1 MRLGKFRDISLIGS
15 ADIIGTAIS
24 SIFWLF
30 LASQIPPEDYGEIS
44 YFLGI
49 AGIAAAFV
57 LIGTQNSITVYSS
70 KNTKIEST
78 LYSISL
84 LLGVIASF
92 IIMVIFYRVDVIF
105 LLFGYVI
112 NTLAMGELL
121 GKKDFFSYSKHILIQ
136 KILTLF
142 LGLLFFLIFD
152 IDGIIFALAISYIF
166 FTIII
171 INRFR
176 KTKIDF
182 NLLKD
187 HSKFI
192 LGNYIIEI
200 ITKSNTH
207 LNKFLIVPILGF
219 AILGNFS
226 LAMQLINVGL
236 VFTLIVF
243 KYTISY
249 DAQGQENK
257 KLKKITLF
265 ISIGISLLGAAVA
278 PSVIPIF
285 FAEYVDVVEVVQI
298 TIFGIIP
305 LTITKLY
312 ASKLLG
318 QENTKQILF
327 GKTISMVSF
336 IATIVILGPI
346 YGIIGVAIG
355 YLFSTILES
364 ICLIPK
370 NQIIKR

>member
-15 ADIIGTAIS
+15 AEIIGTSIS

-30 LASQIPPEDYGEIS
+30 LASQIPPEDYGEIF

-49 AGIAAAFV
+49 AGMAAAFV

-70 KNTKIEST
+70 KNIKIEST
-78 LYSISL
+78 LYLISL
-84 LLGVIASF
+84 LSGIVASF
-92 IIMVIFYRVDVIF
+92 AIMVIFYRVDVIF

-112 NTLAMGELL
+112 NTLSMGELL
-121 GKKDFFSYSKHILIQ
+121 GKKNFLSYSKYILIQ
-136 KILTLF
+136 KILTLS

-152 IDGIIFALAISYIF
+152 VDGIIFALAISYIF
-166 FTIII
+166 FVIII
-171 INRFR
+171 VNRFR
-176 KTKIDF
+176 KTKINF
-182 NLLKD
+182 SLFKD
-187 HSKFI
+187 RSKFI
-192 LGNYIIEI
+192 LGNYLIEI

-207 LNKFLIVPILGF
+207 LNKFIIVPLLGF

-226 LAMQLINVGL
+226 LAMQLVNIGL
-236 VFTLIVF
+236 IFTLIVF

-265 ISIGISLLGAAVA
+265 VSIGIALLGAAVA
-278 PSVIPIF
+278 PTVIPLF
-285 FAEYVDVVEVVQI
+285 FTDYVDVVEIVQI
-298 TIFGIIP
+298 AIFGIIP

-318 QENTKQILF
+318 QENSKQILYS
-327 GKTISMVSF
+327 KIVSMVSF
-336 IATIVILGPI
+336 VIAIVVLGSI
-346 YGIIGVAIG
+346 YGVIGVAIG
-355 YLFSTILES
+355 YLFSTILEA

>member
-15 ADIIGTAIS
+15 AEIIGTSIS

-30 LASQIPPEDYGEIS
+30 LASQIPPEDYGEIF

-49 AGIAAAFV
+49 AGMAAAFV

-70 KNTKIEST
+70 KNIKIEST
-78 LYSISL
+78 LYLISL
-84 LLGVIASF
+84 LSGIVASF
-92 IIMVIFYRVDVIF
+92 AIMVIFYRVDVIF

-112 NTLAMGELL
+112 NTLSMGELL
-121 GKKDFFSYSKHILIQ
+121 GKKNFLSYSKYILIQ
-136 KILTLF
+136 KILTLS

-152 IDGIIFALAISYIF
+152 VDGIIFALAISYIF
-166 FTIII
+166 FVIII
-171 INRFR
+171 VNRFR
-176 KTKIDF
+176 KTKINF
-182 NLLKD
+182 SLFKD
-187 HSKFI
+187 RSKFI
-192 LGNYIIEI
+192 LGNYLIEI

-207 LNKFLIVPILGF
+207 LNKFIIVPLLGF

-226 LAMQLINVGL
+226 LAMQLVNIGL
-236 VFTLIVF
+236 IFTLIVF

-265 ISIGISLLGAAVA
+265 VSIGIALLGAAVA
-278 PSVIPIF
+278 PTVIPLF
-285 FAEYVDVVEVVQI
+285 FTDYVDVVEIVQI
-298 TIFGIIP
+298 AIFGIIP

-318 QENTKQILF
+318 QENSKQILYS
-327 GKTISMVSF
+327 KIVSMVSF
-336 IATIVILGPI
+336 VIAIVILGSI
-346 YGIIGVAIG
+346 YGVIGVAIG
-355 YLFSTILES
+355 YLFSTILEA

>member
-265 ISIGISLLGAAVA
+265 ISIGISLLGAAIA

-298 TIFGIIP
+298 AIFGIIP

-318 QENTKQILF
+318 QENTRQILF

>member
-1 MRLGKFRDISLIGS
+1 LRLGKFRDISLIGS
-15 ADIIGTAIS
+15 AEIIGTSIS

-30 LASQIPPEDYGEIS
+30 LASQIPPEDYGEIF

-49 AGIAAAFV
+49 AGMAAAFV

-70 KNTKIEST
+70 KNIKIEST
-78 LYSISL
+78 LYLISL
-84 LLGVIASF
+84 LSGIVASF
-92 IIMVIFYRVDVIF
+92 AIMVIFYRVDVIF

-112 NTLAMGELL
+112 NTLSMGELL
-121 GKKDFFSYSKHILIQ
+121 GKKNFLSYSKYILIQ
-136 KILTLF
+136 KILTLS

-152 IDGIIFALAISYIF
+152 VDGIIFALAISYIF
-166 FTIII
+166 FVIII
-171 INRFR
+171 VNRFR
-176 KTKIDF
+176 KTKINF
-182 NLLKD
+182 SLFKD
-187 HSKFI
+187 RSKFI
-192 LGNYIIEI
+192 LGNYLIEI

-207 LNKFLIVPILGF
+207 LNKFIIVPLLGF

-226 LAMQLINVGL
+226 LAMQLVNIGL
-236 VFTLIVF
+236 IFTLIVF

-265 ISIGISLLGAAVA
+265 VSIGIALLGAAVA
-278 PSVIPIF
+278 PTVIPLF
-285 FAEYVDVVEVVQI
+285 FTDYVDVVEIVQI
-298 TIFGIIP
+298 AIFGIIP

-318 QENTKQILF
+318 QENSKQILYS
-327 GKTISMVSF
+327 KIVSMVSF
-336 IATIVILGPI
+336 VIAIVVLGSI
-346 YGIIGVAIG
+346 YGVIGVAIG
-355 YLFSTILES
+355 YLFSTILEA

>member
-15 ADIIGTAIS
+15 AEIIGTSIS

-30 LASQIPPEDYGEIS
+30 LASQIPPEDYGEIF

-49 AGIAAAFV
+49 AGMAAAFV

-70 KNTKIEST
+70 KNIKIEST
-78 LYSISL
+78 LYLISL
-84 LLGVIASF
+84 LSGIVASF
-92 IIMVIFYRVDVIF
+92 AIMVIFYRVDVIF

-112 NTLAMGELL
+112 NTLSMGELL
-121 GKKDFFSYSKHILIQ
+121 GKKNFLSYSKYILIQ
-136 KILTLF
+136 KILTLS

-152 IDGIIFALAISYIF
+152 VDGIIFALAISYIF
-166 FTIII
+166 FVIII
-171 INRFR
+171 VNRFR
-176 KTKIDF
+176 KTKINF
-182 NLLKD
+182 SLFKD

-192 LGNYIIEI
+192 LGNYLIEI

-207 LNKFLIVPILGF
+207 LNKFIIVPLLGF

-226 LAMQLINVGL
+226 LAMQLVNIGL
-236 VFTLIVF
+236 IFTLIVF

-265 ISIGISLLGAAVA
+265 VSIGIALLGAAVA
-278 PSVIPIF
+278 PTVIPLF
-285 FAEYVDVVEVVQI
+285 FTDYVDVVEIVQI
-298 TIFGIIP
+298 AIFGIIP

-318 QENTKQILF
+318 QENSKQILYS
-327 GKTISMVSF
+327 KIVSMVSF
-336 IATIVILGPI
+336 VIAIVILGSI
-346 YGIIGVAIG
+346 YGVIGVAIG
-355 YLFSTILES
+355 YLFSTILEA

>member
-1 MRLGKFRDISLIGS
+1 M
-15 ADIIGTAIS
+15 
-24 SIFWLF
+24 
-30 LASQIPPEDYGEIS
+30 
-44 YFLGI
+44 
-49 AGIAAAFV
+49 
-57 LIGTQNSITVYSS
+57 
-70 KNTKIEST
+70 
-78 LYSISL
+78 
-84 LLGVIASF
+84 
-92 IIMVIFYRVDVIF
+92 
-105 LLFGYVI
+105 
-112 NTLAMGELL
+112 
-121 GKKDFFSYSKHILIQ
+121 
-136 KILTLF
+136 
-142 LGLLFFLIFD
+142 
-152 IDGIIFALAISYIF
+152 
-166 FTIII
+166 
-171 INRFR
+171 
-176 KTKIDF
+176 
-182 NLLKD
+182 
-187 HSKFI
+187 
-192 LGNYIIEI
+192 
-200 ITKSNTH
+200 
-207 LNKFLIVPILGF
+207 GF

-336 IATIVILGPI
+336 IAAIVILGPI

>member
-70 KNTKIEST
+70 KNIKIEST

-84 LLGVIASF
+84 LLGVIVSF
-92 IIMVIFYRVDVIF
+92 IIIVIFYRVDVIF

-265 ISIGISLLGAAVA
+265 ISIGISLLGAAIA

-298 TIFGIIP
+298 AIFGIIP

-318 QENTKQILF
+318 QENTRQILF

>member
-30 LASQIPPEDYGEIS
+30 LASQIPPEDFGEIS

-207 LNKFLIVPILGF
+207 LNKFIIVPILGF

-265 ISIGISLLGAAVA
+265 ISIGISLLGAAIA

-298 TIFGIIP
+298 AIFGIIP

-318 QENTKQILF
+318 QENTRQILF

>member
-121 GKKDFFSYSKHILIQ
+121 GKKEFFSYSKHILIQ

-265 ISIGISLLGAAVA
+265 ISIGISLLGAAIA

-298 TIFGIIP
+298 AIFGIIP

-318 QENTKQILF
+318 QENTRQILF

>member
-1 MRLGKFRDISLIGS
+1 MRLEKFRDISLIGS
-15 ADIIGTAIS
+15 ADIVGTAIS

-30 LASQIPPEDYGEIS
+30 LASQIPPEDYGEIF

-49 AGIAAAFV
+49 AGIASAFV

-70 KNTKIEST
+70 KNIKIEST
-78 LYSISL
+78 LYFISL
-84 LLGVIASF
+84 LLGVVVSF
-92 IIMVIFYRVDVIF
+92 IVMIIFYRADVIF
-105 LLFGYVI
+105 LLFGYII
-112 NTLAMGELL
+112 NTLSMGELL
-121 GKKDFFSYSKHILIQ
+121 GRKKFLSYSKHILIQ
-136 KILTLF
+136 KILTLS
-142 LGLLFFLIFD
+142 LGLLFFLIFG
-152 IDGIIFALAISYIF
+152 IDGIIFALAISYVF

-171 INRFR
+171 VNRFR

-182 NLLKD
+182 SLLKD
-187 HSKFI
+187 RSKFI
-192 LGNYIIEI
+192 LGNYLIEI

-207 LNKFLIVPILGF
+207 LNKFIIVPLLGF
-219 AILGNFS
+219 AVLGNFS
-226 LAMQLINVGL
+226 LAMQLVNVGL

-265 ISIGISLLGAAVA
+265 VSIGISLLGAAVA
-278 PSVIPIF
+278 PIVIPILF
-285 FAEYVDVVEVVQI
+285 TEYVDVVGVVQI
-298 TIFGIIP
+298 SIFGIIP

-318 QENTKQILF
+318 QENSKRVLYSKIV
-327 GKTISMVSF
+327 SMISF
-336 IATIVILGPI
+336 IIAIVILGPI
-346 YGIIGVAIG
+346 YGIIGMAIG
-355 YLFSTILES
+355 YLFSTILEL

>member
-1 MRLGKFRDISLIGS
+1 MRLGKFKDISLIGS
-15 ADIIGTAIS
+15 ADIVGTAIS

-121 GKKDFFSYSKHILIQ
+121 GKKEFFSYSKHILIQ

-265 ISIGISLLGAAVA
+265 ISIGISLLGAAIA

-298 TIFGIIP
+298 AIFGIIP

-318 QENTKQILF
+318 QENTRQILF

>member
-1 MRLGKFRDISLIGS
+1 MRLEKFRAISLIGS
-15 ADIIGTAIS
+15 ADIVGTAIS

-30 LASQIPPEDYGEIS
+30 LASQIPPEDYGEIF

-49 AGIAAAFV
+49 AGIASAFV

-70 KNTKIEST
+70 KNIKIEST
-78 LYSISL
+78 LYFISL
-84 LLGVIASF
+84 LLGVVVSF
-92 IIMVIFYRVDVIF
+92 IVMIIFYRADVIF
-105 LLFGYVI
+105 LLFGYII
-112 NTLAMGELL
+112 NTLSMGELL
-121 GKKDFFSYSKHILIQ
+121 GRKKFLSYSKHILIQ
-136 KILTLF
+136 KILTLS
-142 LGLLFFLIFD
+142 LGLLFFLIFG

-171 INRFR
+171 VNRFR

-182 NLLKD
+182 SLLKD
-187 HSKFI
+187 RSKFI
-192 LGNYIIEI
+192 LGNYLIEI

-207 LNKFLIVPILGF
+207 LNKFIIVPLLGF
-219 AILGNFS
+219 AVLGNFS
-226 LAMQLINVGL
+226 LAMQLVNVGL

-265 ISIGISLLGAAVA
+265 VSIGISLLGAAVA
-278 PSVIPIF
+278 PIVIPILF
-285 FAEYVDVVEVVQI
+285 TEYVDVIEVVQI
-298 TIFGIIP
+298 AIFGIIP

-318 QENTKQILF
+318 QENSKRVLHSKIV
-327 GKTISMVSF
+327 SMISF
-336 IATIVILGPI
+336 IIAIVILGPI
-346 YGIIGVAIG
+346 YGIIGMAIG
-355 YLFSTILES
+355 YLFSTILEL

>member
-1 MRLGKFRDISLIGS
+1 LRLGKFRDISLIGS

-265 ISIGISLLGAAVA
+265 ISIGISLLGAAIA

-298 TIFGIIP
+298 AIFGIIP

-318 QENTKQILF
+318 QENTRQILF

>member
-207 LNKFLIVPILGF
+207 LNKFIIVPILGF

-265 ISIGISLLGAAVA
+265 ISIGISLLGAAIA

-298 TIFGIIP
+298 AIFGIIP

-355 YLFSTILES
+355 YLFSTTLES

>member
-265 ISIGISLLGAAVA
+265 ISIGISLLGAAIA

-318 QENTKQILF
+318 QENTRQILF

>member
-1 MRLGKFRDISLIGS
+1 MRLGKFKDISLIGS

-265 ISIGISLLGAAVA
+265 ISIGISLLGAAIA

-298 TIFGIIP
+298 AIFGIIP

-318 QENTKQILF
+318 QENTRQILF

>member
-1 MRLGKFRDISLIGS
+1 LRLGKFRDISLIGS
-15 ADIIGTAIS
+15 AEIIGTSIS

-30 LASQIPPEDYGEIS
+30 LASQIPPEDYGEIF

-49 AGIAAAFV
+49 AGMAAAFV

-70 KNTKIEST
+70 KNIKIEST
-78 LYSISL
+78 LYLISL
-84 LLGVIASF
+84 LSGIVASF
-92 IIMVIFYRVDVIF
+92 AIMVIFYRVDVIF

-112 NTLAMGELL
+112 NTLSMGELL
-121 GKKDFFSYSKHILIQ
+121 GKKNFLSYSKYILIQ
-136 KILTLF
+136 KILTLS

-152 IDGIIFALAISYIF
+152 VDGIIFALAISYIF
-166 FTIII
+166 FVIII
-171 INRFR
+171 VNRFR
-176 KTKIDF
+176 KTKINF
-182 NLLKD
+182 SLFKD
-187 HSKFI
+187 RSKFI
-192 LGNYIIEI
+192 LGNYLIEI

-207 LNKFLIVPILGF
+207 LNKFIIVPLLGF

-226 LAMQLINVGL
+226 LAMQLVNIGL
-236 VFTLIVF
+236 IFTLIVF

-265 ISIGISLLGAAVA
+265 VSIGIALLGAAVA
-278 PSVIPIF
+278 PTVIPLF
-285 FAEYVDVVEVVQI
+285 FTDYVDVVEIVQI
-298 TIFGIIP
+298 AIFGIIP

-318 QENTKQILF
+318 QENSKQILYS
-327 GKTISMVSF
+327 KIVSMVSF
-336 IATIVILGPI
+336 VIAIVILGSI
-346 YGIIGVAIG
+346 YGVIGVAIG
-355 YLFSTILES
+355 YLFSTILEA

>member
-265 ISIGISLLGAAVA
+265 ISIGISLLGAAIA

-298 TIFGIIP
+298 AIFGIIP
-305 LTITKLY
+305 LTITKLH

-318 QENTKQILF
+318 QENTRQILF

>member
-70 KNTKIEST
+70 KNIKIEST

-265 ISIGISLLGAAVA
+265 ISIGISLLGAAIA

-298 TIFGIIP
+298 AIFGIIP

-318 QENTKQILF
+318 QENTRQILF

>member
-226 LAMQLINVGL
+226 LAMQLVNIGL
-236 VFTLIVF
+236 IFTLIVF

-265 ISIGISLLGAAVA
+265 ISIGISLLGAAIA

-298 TIFGIIP
+298 AIFGIIP

-318 QENTKQILF
+318 QENTRQILF

>member
-1 MRLGKFRDISLIGS
+1 MRLEKFRDISLIGS
-15 ADIIGTAIS
+15 ADIVGTAIS

-30 LASQIPPEDYGEIS
+30 LASQIPPEDYGEIF

-49 AGIAAAFV
+49 AGIASAFV

-70 KNTKIEST
+70 KNIKIEST
-78 LYSISL
+78 LYFISL
-84 LLGVIASF
+84 LLGVVVSF
-92 IIMVIFYRVDVIF
+92 IVMIIFYRVDVIF
-105 LLFGYVI
+105 LLFGYII
-112 NTLAMGELL
+112 NTLSMGELL
-121 GKKDFFSYSKHILIQ
+121 GRKEFLSYSKHILIQ
-136 KILTLF
+136 KILTLS
-142 LGLLFFLIFD
+142 LGLLFFLIFG
-152 IDGIIFALAISYIF
+152 IDGIIFALAISYVF

-171 INRFR
+171 VNRFR

-182 NLLKD
+182 SLLKD
-187 HSKFI
+187 RSKFI
-192 LGNYIIEI
+192 LGNYLIEI

-207 LNKFLIVPILGF
+207 LNKFIIVPLLGF
-219 AILGNFS
+219 AVLGNFS
-226 LAMQLINVGL
+226 LAMQLVNVGL

-265 ISIGISLLGAAVA
+265 VSIGISLLGAAVA
-278 PSVIPIF
+278 PIVIPILF
-285 FAEYVDVVEVVQI
+285 TEYVDVVGVVQI
-298 TIFGIIP
+298 SIFGIIP

-318 QENTKQILF
+318 QENSKRVLYSKIV
-327 GKTISMVSF
+327 SMISF
-336 IATIVILGPI
+336 IIAIVILGSI
-346 YGIIGVAIG
+346 YGIIGMAIG
-355 YLFSTILES
+355 YLFSTILEL

>member
-207 LNKFLIVPILGF
+207 LNKFIIVPILGF

-265 ISIGISLLGAAVA
+265 ISIGISLLGAAIA

-298 TIFGIIP
+298 AIFGIIP

-318 QENTKQILF
+318 QENTRQILF

>member
-70 KNTKIEST
+70 KNIKIEST

-84 LLGVIASF
+84 LLGVIVSF
-92 IIMVIFYRVDVIF
+92 IIIVIFYRVDVIF

-171 INRFR
+171 VNRFR

-265 ISIGISLLGAAVA
+265 ISIGISLLGAAIA

-298 TIFGIIP
+298 AIFGIIP

-318 QENTKQILF
+318 QENTRQILF

>member
-1 MRLGKFRDISLIGS
+1 MRLGKFKDISLIGS

-171 INRFR
+171 INRIR

-265 ISIGISLLGAAVA
+265 ISIGISLLGAAIA

-298 TIFGIIP
+298 AIFGIIP

-318 QENTKQILF
+318 QENTRQILF

>member
-1 MRLGKFRDISLIGS
+1 LRLGKFRDISLIGS

-265 ISIGISLLGAAVA
+265 VSIGIALLGAAVA
-278 PSVIPIF
+278 PTVIPIF
-285 FAEYVDVVEVVQI
+285 FIDYVDVVGIVQI
-298 TIFGIIP
+298 AIFGIIP

-318 QENTKQILF
+318 QENSKQILYS
-327 GKTISMVSF
+327 KIISMVSF
-336 IATIVILGPI
+336 IIAIMILGPI
-346 YGIIGVAIG
+346 YGVIGVAIG
-355 YLFSTILES
+355 YLFSTILEA

>member
-1 MRLGKFRDISLIGS
+1 LRLGKFRDISLIGS

-265 ISIGISLLGAAVA
+265 ISIGISLLGAAIA

-298 TIFGIIP
+298 AIFGIIP

-318 QENTKQILF
+318 QENTRQILF

-336 IATIVILGPI
+336 IAAIVILGPI

>member
-70 KNTKIEST
+70 KNIKIEST

-84 LLGVIASF
+84 LLGVIVSF

-265 ISIGISLLGAAVA
+265 ISIGISLLGAAIA

-298 TIFGIIP
+298 AIFGIIP

-318 QENTKQILF
+318 QENTRQILF